1 MTVDGIEDYM
11 LQCTSKQLFG
21 VECLGCGT
29 QRATVLFFNG
39 EFAAAFH
46 MYPAIYTIIFLL
58 LFLVFNLFVKF
69 KHDFKIK
76 VGLLLLNVA
85 VIVISYFIKMSP
97 YL

>member
-1 MTVDGIEDYM
+1 MALEGIEDYM

-29 QRATVLFFNG
+29 QRATVLFFRG

-46 MYPAIYTIIFLL
+46 MYPAIYSIILLL
-58 LFLVFNLFVKF
+58 LFVVFNLFVKF
-69 KHDFKIK
+69 KYDFKIK

-85 VIVISYFIKMSP
+85 IILISYIIKMSP
-97 YL
+97 YF